1 MYYMRIMR
9 LILIITIVL
18 LSSCSSKYKGAHTD
32 YKKFKKDIEYCL
44 QKSCIYKTKKVL
56 ENLSIISS
64 ALAYGGGGGGG
75 GGGSG
80 GSFQQNKISYKI
92 FNLCLQEK
100 GYTKDDNGIFELP
113 HLTCN

>member
-32 YKKFKKDIEYCL
+32 YKKFKKDIEFCL

-56 ENLSIISS
+56 ENLSIISLRLLTEVVEVE
-64 ALAYGGGGGGG
+64 AVEV
-75 GGGSG
+75 
-80 GSFQQNKISYKI
+80 FNKIKFLIKYSTFVYK
-92 FNLCLQEK
+92 K
-100 GYTKDDNGIFELP
+100 KDTQRMITVILNYPI
-113 HLTCN
+113 

>member
-1 MYYMRIMR
+1 MIIMR

-32 YKKFKKDIEYCL
+32 YKKFKKDIEFCL

-64 ALAYGGGGGGG
+64 ALAYGGGS
-75 GGGSG
+75 GS
-80 GSFQQNKISYKI
+80 SFQQNKISYKI